1 MVFQD
6 GHKMANDLTSKQ
18 RKKLERQLNS
28 IAESILGN
36 TISESAA
43 STRRSLMEAR
53 GQARKT
59 QASMEEASYGVRRSF
74 NRSDK
79 QEESADEANEKLMAR
94 LSSFIVGAR
103 EPSDSETPSLDW
115 YNAKDIDSD
124 TPYDSTSSRPNL
136 PSSVAQEER
145 VESTDQNRAAGEGL
159 PSFII
164 AGSEFRNA
172 IKDTEAKSYD
182 SMFGNAESVDGKFL
196 GMEITAMPMS
206 AIFDLTELNGDFHKR
221 NLELGHDTTA
231 VGKYQ
236 FVGNTLRDLRDRG
249 ILEELGI
256 NENTIFNEE
265 TQDKIAVY
273 LVKRRVK
280 PEYSLAKAREEMAK
294 EWEGFGKM
302 SVERQNK
309 VIKEIRGT
317 L

>member
-1 MVFQD
+1 
-6 GHKMANDLTSKQ
+6 MAEELTAKQ

-36 TISESAA
+36 QFDKADIRSDT
-43 STRRSLMEAR
+43 STRRSLVEAR
-53 GQARKT
+53 T
-59 QASMEEASYGVRRSF
+59 QASRTQSSMESAARGVRRSLS
-74 NRSDK
+74 RGDS
-79 QEESADEANEKLMAR
+79 EESDADEKNEKLMAS

-115 YNAKDIDSD
+115 YNAQDIDSD
-124 TPYDSTSSRPNL
+124 APFDPTSPRPN
-136 PSSVAQEER
+136 VTNTNAQEER
-145 VESTDQNRAAGEGL
+145 EEATDQNRAAGEGL
-159 PSFII
+159 PAFIM
-164 AGSEFRNA
+164 AGSEFRSA

-196 GMEITAMPMS
+196 GMELTAMPMS
-206 AIFDLTELNGDFHKR
+206 AIFDLTSLNGDFHKR
-221 NLELGHDTTA
+221 NLALGHDTTA

-249 ILEELGI
+249 VLEDLGI
-256 NENTIFNEE
+256 TEDTIFNEE

-273 LVKRRVK
+273 LVKRRVR
-280 PEYSLAKAREEMAK
+280 PEYSLEKAREEMAN
-294 EWEGFGKM
+294 EWEGFGNM

-309 VIKEIRGT
+309 VIQEIRGS